1 MEDLLIYVE
10 NNISTITLMFSMHL
24 LFASWIITRHELAY
38 KRVEKLYHEHT
49 IVLGEMIVQQS
60 MYIEDLKISIDKSI
74 DNLQETTNNINQDP
88 FGHGA
93 YGYFEWGET
102 RKPDEPTKD
111 IRLQLVDN
119 PPGDS
124 DDTEE

>member
-1 MEDLLIYVE
+1 MEDLLLYVE
-10 NNISTITLMFSMHL
+10 NNISTIILIFSMHL
-24 LFASWIITRHELAY
+24 LFASWIINKQNLAY

-49 IVLGEMIVQQS
+49 LVLGEMIVQQS
-60 MYIEDLKISIDKSI
+60 VYIEDLKISIDKSI
-74 DNLQETTNNINQDP
+74 EKLQDTSDNINQDP